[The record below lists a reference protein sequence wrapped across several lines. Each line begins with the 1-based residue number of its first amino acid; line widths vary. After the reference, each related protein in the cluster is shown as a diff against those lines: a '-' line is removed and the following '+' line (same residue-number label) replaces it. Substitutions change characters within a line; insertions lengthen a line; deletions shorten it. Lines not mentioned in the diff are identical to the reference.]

1 MTLTE
6 AIPMSTPKIALK
18 TAETVP
24 VAEPSDRTKPARRD
38 RGKRMVD
45 LAAGDCRFPVGPPGL
60 GAAGRARRFCGH
72 PARQGGPYC
81 EAHHAVAYL
90 APPDEDDGQAG
101 ADAKEAQR

>member
-1 MTLTE
+1 MT
-6 AIPMSTPKIALK
+6 AAKN
-18 TAETVP
+18 AETVP
-24 VAEPSDRTKPARRD
+24 VPKPADRPRPAVPD

-81 EAHHAVAYL
+81 EAHHAVAHL
-90 APPDEDDGQAG
+90 APPDQDDDQR
-101 ADAKEAQR
+101 ADDQGDDAAKEAQR